1 MLVTL
6 LLVALAICVLVWW
19 VTPSVLVEAFQL
31 RNKTFP
37 PRTSNNS
44 QSRALGSWLSRGLDA
59 TSVVTFL
66 FWCSIFLALP
76 AVYALGLIQAE

>member
-1 MLVTL
+1 MGYQMPITL

-31 RNKTFP
+31 RNKTLP

-59 TSVVTFL
+59 TSVVTFSSAGTQS
-66 FWCSIFLALP
+66 FWHSP
-76 AVYALGLIQAE
+76 PYMRSD